1 MKKILIS
8 TLVLFL
14 VASCTKEQ
22 SATADS
28 TSTSKKDPNEVT
40 LVQAPNKLKN
50 SKGEEITV
58 TYFAKGEEVA
68 VKLERQGMEEEVLSA
83 RTISTK
89 GDPIFANE
97 KYMWEGAMKQGGK
110 LSDADGN
117 MVEYMEIET
126 PKK

>member
-1 MKKILIS
+1 MKKFLIS
-8 TLVLFL
+8 AFVLFL

-22 SATADS
+22 G
-28 TSTSKKDPNEVT
+28 TSTEATSISQKDANEISLEQTPSV
-40 LVQAPNKLKN
+40 LKN

-58 TYFAKGEEVA
+58 TYFAKGEQVA
-68 VKLERQGMEEEVLSA
+68 VKIERKGMPEEVLTA

-110 LSDADGN
+110 LSDADN
-117 MVEYMEIET
+117 NVVEYKEID
-126 PKK
+126 K

>member
-1 MKKILIS
+1 MKKFLI
-8 TLVLFL
+8 TAFVLFL

-22 SATADS
+22 G
-28 TSTSKKDPNEVT
+28 TSTGPTSISKKDPNEVSLEQT
-40 LVQAPNKLKN
+40 PSKLKN
-50 SKGEEITV
+50 SKGEELTV
-58 TYFAKGEEVA
+58 TYFAKGEQVA
-68 VKLERQGMEEEVLSA
+68 VKLEIEGMPEEVLTA

-117 MVEYMEIET
+117 MVEYM
-126 PKK
+126 